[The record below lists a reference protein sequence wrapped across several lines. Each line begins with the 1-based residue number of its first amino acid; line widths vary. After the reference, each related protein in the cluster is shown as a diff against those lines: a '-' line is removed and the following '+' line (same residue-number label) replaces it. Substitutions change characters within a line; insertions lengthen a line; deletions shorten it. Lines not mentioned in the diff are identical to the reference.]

1 MGLKD
6 LVDKETIIERSN
18 RYGNNFP
25 YLVEIWKNFLKQRY
39 DMDVPLTP
47 GDVAFMFALHKISR
61 LANNPGDEDTLR
73 DMINYAWLG
82 IDYDEYVK
90 QLKSV
95 SNNNDI
101 VDNLIAEIKVLQSP
115 KEQDQQLYCF
125 WYDRDCVYDK
135 NADWGLAT
143 KCPMGYQ
150 TWNDCDFNSPIEIN

>member
-18 RYGNNFP
+18 SYGNNFP

-82 IDYDEYVK
+82 IDYDEYIK
-90 QLKSV
+90 QLQS
-95 SNNNDI
+95 SNNNNDI
-101 VDNLIAEIKVLQSP
+101 VDNLIAEIKALQQP
-115 KEQDQQLYCF
+115 KVQDQKLYCF
-125 WYDRDCVYDK
+125 WYKRDCVYDP
-135 NADWGLAT
+135 NADWGAV
-143 KCPMGYQ
+143 KHCPMGYQ
-150 TWNDCDFNSPIEIN
+150 KWHDCDFNSPIEIN